1 MTNVAIPPIINSDP
15 LLNTK

>member
-15 LLNTK
+15 LLNTR